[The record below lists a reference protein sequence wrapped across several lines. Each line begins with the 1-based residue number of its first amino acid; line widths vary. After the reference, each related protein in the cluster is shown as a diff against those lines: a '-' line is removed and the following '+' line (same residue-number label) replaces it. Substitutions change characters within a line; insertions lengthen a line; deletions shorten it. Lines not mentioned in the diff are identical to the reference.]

1 MVVSLGAALG
11 AISAVSSLLELA
23 SSAVQA
29 ANNGQTPAANQAFK
43 VGEHAIVQPNPPAG
57 SKEASQ
63 PAGPFDHQTLAA
75 LLGLQEQQDA
85 G

>member
-29 ANNGQTPAANQAFK
+29 ANNGQTPASNQAFK
-43 VGEHAIVQPNPPAG
+43 VGEHAIVQPNPPAA

-63 PAGPFDHQTLAA
+63 SAAQFDHQTLAA
-75 LLGLQEQQDA
+75 LLGLQEERQ
-85 G
+85 GG